1 MLRFKHCS
9 LVGFTHLQ
17 PGWKANVCFPDYV
30 SPFGVSA
37 SYCGCIYLMCSL
49 ERYKQV
55 SDTWTAT
62 VHNATSV
69 TSATLTKLTNRTA
82 GKDL

>member
-1 MLRFKHCS
+1 MLRFKRCS
-9 LVGFTHLQ
+9 LVGFTHFQ
-17 PGWKANVCFPDYV
+17 PGWKANVCFPCYV
-30 SPFGVSA
+30 SPFGVLT
-37 SYCGCIYLMCSL
+37 SYCGCIYLMCSF

-55 SDTWTAT
+55 SDTGTAT

-69 TSATLTKLTNRTA
+69 TTATSTKLTNRTP